1 MFSLKKL
8 FLLVL
13 LPLSFAVSAQTAVGT
28 ITTGSATCTFTT
40 TVCAGEVVHLNPDNT
55 GSAYKNYHWYS
66 SSVAAGNEITAITAA
81 SFNVDTTN
89 FATNFPNINVT
100 GAGTFILTADYSS
113 GTSCAAKNDV
123 FTINYNPLPIATTAS
138 ATLCETT
145 AGVGTAAFTLTSL
158 DSTINGSASGVTVSY
173 HANLADAKSG
183 SNALASPYTSATTTL
198 YARIVNNTTGCYNTT
213 PVALTVNPLP
223 SVTAPLNQTI
233 CAGASTTAI
242 NFGGSAVTGTTY
254 AWTNN
259 TTSIGLATSGTG
271 DIASFAT
278 TNAGTSP
285 VTATITVTPTAN
297 GCPGTPQTF
306 TITVNPTPTVTTPS
320 NQTLCAGAS
329 TTLITFGGSAVTS
342 TTYAWTNNT
351 TSIGLAASGAGDI
364 ASFATTNPGTS
375 PVTATITVTPTANGC
390 TGTPQ
395 TFTITVNPLPDFTL
409 TKPAACPGSTESV
422 VIGGLVNVTT
432 SDLVAVDGG
441 AYGAYPGGGT
451 ISGLSIAAHTIT
463 LKNTNGCSTTKSVT
477 INAAAAATCIPV
489 AITKN

>member
-1 MFSLKKL
+1 MFLLKKL
-8 FLLVL
+8 LLLIL

-66 SSVAAGNEITAITAA
+66 SSVAAGNEITATTAA

-123 FTINYNPLPIATTAS
+123 FTINYNPLPTATTAS
-138 ATLCETT
+138 ATLCEKT

-158 DSTINGSASGVTVSY
+158 DSTVNGGASGVMVSY

-183 SNALASPYTSATTTL
+183 SNALASPYNSATTTL

-213 PVALTVNPLP
+213 PVTLTVNPLP
-223 SVTAPLNQTI
+223 TVTKPNDQTV

-242 NFGGSAVTGTTY
+242 TFGGSTVTGTTY

-259 TTSIGLATSGTG
+259 TTSIGLAASGTG

-278 TNAGTSP
+278 TNAGTSA

-306 TITVNPTPTVTTPS
+306 TITVNPT
-320 NQTLCAGAS
+320 
-329 TTLITFGGSAVTS
+329 
-342 TTYAWTNNT
+342 
-351 TSIGLAASGAGDI
+351 
-364 ASFATTNPGTS
+364 
-375 PVTATITVTPTANGC
+375 
-390 TGTPQ
+390 
-395 TFTITVNPLPDFTL
+395 PDFTL

-451 ISGLSIAAHTIT
+451 ISGLSIAAHTIA